1 MAWKRQIFAV
11 RGFENAVL
19 WRIKSSL
26 CRLVSILRAL
36 PDVNETCVGRCSM
49 SDDKLVSS
57 VDRSMV
63 TVPVSVKER
72 FGMVVSSPFSV
83 IERFFGYGQFLS
95 RSARGLSF
103 TENPL
108 TDTIY
113 L

>member
-1 MAWKRQIFAV
+1 MHNYSAAAPMQFLMSFN
-11 RGFENAVL
+11 FERTSGNQGVE
-19 WRIKSSL
+19 I
-26 CRLVSILRAL
+26 I
-36 PDVNETCVGRCSM
+36 G
-49 SDDKLVSS
+49 
-57 VDRSMV
+57 SMV